1 MTFARII
8 SCSCRHLLIGLFF
21 ALLLSCRAFAYDE
34 ECLARASARYGVPEI
49 VIKAIIDMESGGNRL
64 AVNIE
69 GKPYFPKSDYD
80 AEQLLGKN
88 KGKST
93 DVGLMQVNSFWFAK
107 LGVPQS
113 YGFSECFNINFGT
126 WILAYEIGNHG
137 LNLKAIGKYHSP
149 DELRGK
155 SYASRILDKMI
166 KILNKG

>member
-1 MTFARII
+1 MPP
-8 SCSCRHLLIGLFF
+8 LLF
-21 ALLLSCRAFAYDE
+21 SYDE
-34 ECLARASARYGVPEI
+34 ECLARASVRYGVPEI
-49 VIKAIIDMESGGNRL
+49 VIKAVIDMESGGNRL

-69 GKPYFPKSDYD
+69 GKPYFPKSDYE
-80 AEQLLGKN
+80 AEQLINKN
-88 KGKST
+88 RGRST

-149 DELRGK
+149 DELRGQ
-155 SYASRILDKMI
+155 SYASRILNKMI